1 MFATLKGW
9 ETEHNKQVFTACL
22 ATTYMNGVHAWN
34 ISVKVLTKSDAGR
47 RDRDKTTWYNNLYP
61 INTKT

>member
-22 ATTYMNGVHAWN
+22 VTTSTGVHAWN
-34 ISVKVLTKSDAGR
+34 ISVEVLTKSDAGR
-47 RDRDKTTWYNNLYP
+47 RDRDKTKWYNNLYP